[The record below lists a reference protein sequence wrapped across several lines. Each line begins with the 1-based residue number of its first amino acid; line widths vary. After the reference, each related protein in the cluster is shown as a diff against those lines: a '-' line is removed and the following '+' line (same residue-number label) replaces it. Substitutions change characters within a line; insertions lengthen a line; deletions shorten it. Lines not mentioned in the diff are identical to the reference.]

1 MKKLLLVTILTFSLS
16 SVFAQSTEEERA
28 MGTTTKSGQKI
39 LPQKGDFA
47 MGIDA
52 TSFLKYA
59 GNMFN
64 GKNDNDAPFFEFS
77 DNIFTSPTIYGK
89 YFLEDNRAL
98 RVKLHIGF
106 GSETDKTTVSQKPAP
121 DNDDELNPATVTDE
135 KTIKRNGLGIT
146 AGYEFRRGYG
156 RLQGFFGP
164 EVGIGFNSSS
174 ISYEYGN
181 KMNEEYINANGESS
195 RKTKETNGTT
205 LAFQVG
211 GFAGVEYF
219 VAPKLSIGAEVGLG
233 VKYTNVGKSEITAD
247 IWNADNK
254 SVKEMKREEEG
265 AHSTNFGAAYSAALN
280 VTFHF

>member
-16 SVFAQSTEEERA
+16 SAFAQATEEDRA

-47 MGIDA
+47 MGVDA

-64 GKNDNDAPFFEFS
+64 GKTDNNAPFFEFS

-106 GSETDKTTVSQKPAP
+106 GSQTDKQTVDQMPQP
-121 DNDDELNPATVTDE
+121 ENNDPLNPATVTNE
-135 KTIKRNGLGIT
+135 ETIKRNGLGIT

-164 EVGIGFNSSS
+164 EVGIGFNSWSS
-174 ISYEYGN
+174 SYKYGN
-181 KMNEEYINANGESS
+181 KLNEDYTNNGAS
-195 RKTKETNGTT
+195 RTLKENNGTT

-233 VKYTNVGKSEITAD
+233 VKYTNIGDSEVTFEKWD
-247 IWNADNK
+247 RESK
-254 SVKEMKREEEG
+254 SVKEGKREEEG